1 MKIFLVK
8 CFATSLF
15 LFFLCFAL
23 VFYNSHIGASFG
35 GPDVIPKLTLSSQ
48 ESSCSCELSR
58 TSLGPSLESFIQA
71 SITNEGRELHFPGL
85 VVTSRLKDACQPLT
99 DVSKAK
105 IPANKIALVILGLE
119 DETACPMPDLALEAQ
134 RAGYSVLLY
143 FGYSAN
149 TTPIYVPSKEILLI
163 PVLEVEAKIYDA
175 QCAFLFANANRTD
188 TNNAEISIQ
197 ADRQLSKELKAM
209 KSYLVRLY
217 YWFLLGPIITLAWMI
232 RTTFCNSENPL
243 QPEAENQVET
253 DAERDI
259 RTMEE
264 GENRTGETLPLSA
277 FRERPERSENP
288 SEPEAENQVE
298 TDAERDIKNIEEGEN
313 RTGESLQLSECRERA
328 DEKKP
333 LLGAKSNDSH
343 DVKHCPRESGHV
355 KKFNSVCGKA
365 AIGFGYLILVLA
377 ALPVGLSAG
386 GVSFFRFDDAGE
398 YKTLILFSGSS
409 TTSSMAWPHFFLDF
423 DVPVWWSPF
432 QIFCFFLYSYFACG
446 KKPEGTWTIS
456 TNFSKLI
463 RNDWFASNIYLLA
476 LGVVEPIC
484 SFSGA
489 ALGVFIVR
497 FALHNSIHTL
507 CNFLFLIILNKH
519 KVVTRYVF
527 YISVC
532 MICAYIESDVVALF
546 YFALSSQGSLQ
557 NVKLTA
563 IRTAAITLTLFVS
576 FRSSMHIIRKLITPS
591 ESLFEGLSE
600 Q

>member
-1 MKIFLVK
+1 MLAK
-8 CFATSLF
+8 CLATGLF

-35 GPDVIPKLTLSSQ
+35 GPDVIPKLILSSQ

-119 DETACPMPDLALEAQ
+119 DETACPMQDLALEAQ
-134 RAGYSVLLY
+134 RAGYSVLMY

-149 TTPIYVPSKEILLI
+149 TIPIYVPSKEILLI

-217 YWFLLGPIITLAWMI
+217 YWFLLGPIITLAAWMI
-232 RTTFCNSENPL
+232 RTKKFCCHSGRHERSENSSEPK
-243 QPEAENQVET
+243 AENQVKT
-253 DAERDI
+253 DDERDI
-259 RTMEE
+259 PNM
-264 GENRTGETLPLSA
+264 
-277 FRERPERSENP
+277 
-288 SEPEAENQVE
+288 
-298 TDAERDIKNIEEGEN
+298 KEGEN
-313 RTGESLQLSECRERA
+313 RTGESTQPPECPERS
-328 DEKKP
+328 DEKK
-333 LLGAKSNDSH
+333 LLLPAKSNDS
-343 DVKHCPRESGHV
+343 KNV

-365 AIGFGYLILVLA
+365 GKGFGYLILVLA

-546 YFALSSQGSLQ
+546 YFALNSQGSLQ

-563 IRTAAITLTLFVS
+563 IRTAAITLTLIVS
-576 FRSSMHIIRKLITPS
+576 FRTSRHIIRKLINPS

>member
-1 MKIFLVK
+1 MLAK
-8 CFATSLF
+8 CLATGLF

-35 GPDVIPKLTLSSQ
+35 GPDVIPKLILSSQ

-119 DETACPMPDLALEAQ
+119 DETACPMQDLALEAQ
-134 RAGYSVLLY
+134 RAGYSVLMY

-149 TTPIYVPSKEILLI
+149 TIPIYVPSKEILLI

-217 YWFLLGPIITLAWMI
+217 YWFLLGPIITLAAWMI
-232 RTTFCNSENPL
+232 RTKKFCCHSGRHERSENSSEPK
-243 QPEAENQVET
+243 AENQVKT
-253 DAERDI
+253 DDERDI
-259 RTMEE
+259 PNM
-264 GENRTGETLPLSA
+264 
-277 FRERPERSENP
+277 
-288 SEPEAENQVE
+288 
-298 TDAERDIKNIEEGEN
+298 KEGEN
-313 RTGESLQLSECRERA
+313 RTGESTQPPECPERS
-328 DEKKP
+328 DEKKR
-333 LLGAKSNDSH
+333 LLPAKSNDS
-343 DVKHCPRESGHV
+343 KNV

-365 AIGFGYLILVLA
+365 GKGFGYLILVLA

-463 RNDWFASNIYLLA
+463 RND
-476 LGVVEPIC
+476 
-484 SFSGA
+484 
-489 ALGVFIVR
+489 
-497 FALHNSIHTL
+497 
-507 CNFLFLIILNKH
+507 
-519 KVVTRYVF
+519 
-527 YISVC
+527 
-532 MICAYIESDVVALF
+532 
-546 YFALSSQGSLQ
+546 
-557 NVKLTA
+557 
-563 IRTAAITLTLFVS
+563 
-576 FRSSMHIIRKLITPS
+576 
-591 ESLFEGLSE
+591 
-600 Q
+600 

>member
-1 MKIFLVK
+1 MKIFLAK
-8 CFATSLF
+8 CFATGF
-15 LFFLCFAL
+15 CLFFLCFAL

-35 GPDVIPKLTLSSQ
+35 GPNVIPKLILSSQ

-119 DETACPMPDLALEAQ
+119 DETACPMQDLALEAQ
-134 RAGYSVLLY
+134 RAGYSVLIY

-175 QCAFLFANANRTD
+175 QCALLFANANRTN

-232 RTTFCNSENPL
+232 RTKKFCWQSGRHERSEKPL
-243 QPEAENQVET
+243 ETEAENQVET
-253 DAERDI
+253 DAETDI
-259 RTMEE
+259 PNM
-264 GENRTGETLPLSA
+264 
-277 FRERPERSENP
+277 
-288 SEPEAENQVE
+288 
-298 TDAERDIKNIEEGEN
+298 EEGEN
-313 RTGESLQLSECRERA
+313 RTGESLQLSKCRERP
-328 DEKKP
+328 DEEQP

-343 DVKHCPRESGHV
+343 DVKHYPRESGHV

-409 TTSSMAWPHFFLDF
+409 TTSSMAWPHFFLDY

-432 QIFCFFLYSYFACG
+432 QICCFFLYSFFACG
-446 KKPEGTWTIS
+446 YKLEGTWTIS

-532 MICAYIESDVVALF
+532 MICAYTESDVVALF